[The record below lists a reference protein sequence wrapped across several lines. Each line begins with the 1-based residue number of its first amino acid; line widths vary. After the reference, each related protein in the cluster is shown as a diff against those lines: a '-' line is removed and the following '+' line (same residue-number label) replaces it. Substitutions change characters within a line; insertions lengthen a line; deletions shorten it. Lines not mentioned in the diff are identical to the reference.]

1 MVHLS
6 ISTDNAHVLCK
17 NELHES
23 IHKHLQI
30 IPNDSDLHLP
40 LTKIFIHYYTIEVDE
55 K

>member
-6 ISTDNAHVLCK
+6 ISTDNACVLCK
-17 NELHES
+17 SKLHES

-40 LTKIFIHYYTIEVDE
+40 LIKIFIYYTIEID
-55 K
+55 KK